1 VTIAP
6 APSAARSLR
15 RRILER
21 GRDQAVPDRAV
32 LVLHDVTKQYPNGKI
47 ALRDVDLVIPEGD
60 FVFLVGPSGA
70 GKSTLIKLLIRD
82 EVATRGEV
90 VLDGQDLA
98 RLPRRQVPRMR
109 RKIGIIFQDF
119 KLLPTKTVW
128 ENVAFALEVTGY
140 PRRQIRPAVD
150 RVLAIVGL
158 TAQSKQV
165 PAQLSG
171 GEQQRTA
178 IARALVHDPRLIIA
192 DEPTGNLDPLISWEI
207 LQLLLRINELG
218 VTVLMATHNAEV
230 VTALR
235 KRGRRARGGPG
246 HPRRGRWRVPPRGLT
261 ARAAVPLLQ
270 PQASLARVLA
280 ERRDELRSHRDDGPH
295 AAAPRGVLD
304 HPDRPACRS
313 PVHRAE
319 GPGRRLSPAERDPD
333 ADQRARRRDPAPVG
347 RRVGRRRDPRQGART
362 LPRVDEGARADGS
375 HRAAR

>member
-1 VTIAP
+1 
-6 APSAARSLR
+6 
-15 RRILER
+15 
-21 GRDQAVPDRAV
+21 V

-82 EVATRGEV
+82 EIATRGDV

-98 RLPRRQVPRMR
+98 RLSRRAVPKMR

-128 ENVAFALEVTGY
+128 ENVAFAMDVTGS
-140 PRRQIRPAVD
+140 PRRAIRPAVD

-158 TAQSKQV
+158 TAQAKQV

-235 KRGRRARGGPG
+235 KRVVALEEGRII
-246 HPRRGRWRVPPRGLT
+246 
-261 ARAAVPLLQ
+261 
-270 PQASLARVLA
+270 
-280 ERRDELRSHRDDGPH
+280 RDEIGGAYHRED
-295 AAAPRGVLD
+295 
-304 HPDRPACRS
+304 
-313 PVHRAE
+313 
-319 GPGRRLSPAERDPD
+319 
-333 ADQRARRRDPAPVG
+333 
-347 RRVGRRRDPRQGART
+347 
-362 LPRVDEGARADGS
+362 
-375 HRAAR
+375 

>member
-6 APSAARSLR
+6 APSGARSLR

-60 FVFLVGPSGA
+60 FVFIVGPSGA

-82 EVATRGEV
+82 EVASKGDV

-109 RKIGIIFQDF
+109 RK
-119 KLLPTKTVW
+119 LPTKTVW
-128 ENVAFALEVTGY
+128 ENVAFALEVTGH

-158 TAQSKQV
+158 TAQAKQV

-235 KRGRRARGGPG
+235 KRVVALEEGRII
-246 HPRRGRWRVPPRGLT
+246 
-261 ARAAVPLLQ
+261 
-270 PQASLARVLA
+270 
-280 ERRDELRSHRDDGPH
+280 RDEVGGAYHRED
-295 AAAPRGVLD
+295 
-304 HPDRPACRS
+304 
-313 PVHRAE
+313 
-319 GPGRRLSPAERDPD
+319 
-333 ADQRARRRDPAPVG
+333 
-347 RRVGRRRDPRQGART
+347 
-362 LPRVDEGARADGS
+362 
-375 HRAAR
+375 